1 MRGISTPKLLDHCI
15 LLEYF
20 LALCHCWWLSHMWS
34 CCSTLTSCASV
45 TLWFCIASESITAG
59 FFLFWM
65 SACVVEGERW
75 RDCEEQ
81 SEPVSWWGLT
91 WELFLC
97 EPGRDHYCNEG
108 SMAATLAGPRAALS
122 SWSSAMWITL
132 IKALLHST
140 AIFFKSSEITVT
152 YLRRHAP
159 PHGLLSPTVLQC
171 QTTAENTLM
180 QTQSR
185 ESLTQEWNDSNT
197 QYENRTV
204 PMSSY
209 WLMWRINKYL
219 YIYRAAAL
227 PSIYPVYF

>member
-1 MRGISTPKLLDHCI
+1 MCVELLLRSHFLCLCHLVVLHCKWKHHPWIFFFFI
-15 LLEYF
+15 LLE
-20 LALCHCWWLSHMWS
+20 
-34 CCSTLTSCASV
+34 
-45 TLWFCIASESITAG
+45 
-59 FFLFWM
+59 WM

-75 RDCEEQ
+75 RDCKVQ

-140 AIFFKSSEITVT
+140 TIFFKKSEITVT

-159 PHGLLSPTVLQC
+159 SLPQWVIVSNCPAVSGHSWKH
-171 QTTAENTLM
+171 ADANTKPWVTHPGM
-180 QTQSR
+180 K
-185 ESLTQEWNDSNT
+185 WF
-197 QYENRTV
+197 
-204 PMSSY
+204 
-209 WLMWRINKYL
+209 K
-219 YIYRAAAL
+219 
-227 PSIYPVYF
+227 YPVWK